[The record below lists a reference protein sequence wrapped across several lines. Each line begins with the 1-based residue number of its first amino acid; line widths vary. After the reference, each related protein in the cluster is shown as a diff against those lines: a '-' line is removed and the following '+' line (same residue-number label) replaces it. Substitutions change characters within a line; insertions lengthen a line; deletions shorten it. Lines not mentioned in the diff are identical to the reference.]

1 MGFIVVGVE
10 GSPGSLAALRF
21 ALAEARL
28 RGDRLVALHAWMLP
42 VEEAVHPFLLLVP
55 GAEGPPLPE
64 LQEALGSAATERLD
78 AALAQVADE
87 SVGVEVERRLV
98 EGSPAA
104 TLVEASE
111 GADLLVVGSRG
122 HGGFRSL
129 LLGSVSQQCAHY
141 ARCPVVIVPPPDVER
156 DETA

>member
-1 MGFIVVGVE
+1 MGYLVVGVD
-10 GSPGSLAALRF
+10 GSPGSLVALRF

-28 RGDRLVALHAWMLP
+28 RGSRLVAIHAWVLP
-42 VEEAVHPFLLLVP
+42 VAEAVHPFLLEVP
-55 GAEGPPLPE
+55 AGAGPPLPE
-64 LQEALGSAATERLD
+64 LQEALTAAATERLE
-78 AALAQVADE
+78 AALAEVADDP
-87 SVGVEVERRLV
+87 VGVEVERRVV

-129 LLGSVSQQCAHY
+129 LLGSVSQQCAHH
-141 ARCPVVIVPPPDVER
+141 ARCPVVIVPSPD
-156 DETA
+156 DAGGDTA